1 MLFYLLLY
9 FKLIKKYNEENDEG
23 YFLEVDV
30 HYLEKLH
37 EVHNDLPFLPSDRKL
52 KKSKCLW
59 LIYVIKLKVLYT

>member
-37 EVHNDLPFLPSDRKL
+37 EVHNDLPFLPERMK
-52 KKSKCLW
+52 
-59 LIYVIKLKVLYT
+59 I